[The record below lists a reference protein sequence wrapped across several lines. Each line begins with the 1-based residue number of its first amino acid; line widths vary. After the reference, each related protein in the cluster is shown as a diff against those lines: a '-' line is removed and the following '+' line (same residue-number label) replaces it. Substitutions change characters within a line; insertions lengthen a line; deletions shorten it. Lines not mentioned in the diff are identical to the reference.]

1 MDLNQDMKPSH
12 TQVQENGIIFL
23 SMHSIDYNVVDNKPR
38 RRWGRWAPPLT
49 PGKQGVQSQG
59 CIKSLYYQWVGRI
72 DPYLKDLGLLSVEMA
87 DRADF

>member
-23 SMHSIDYNVVDNKPR
+23 SMHSIDYNVVDNEPR

-49 PGKQGVQSQG
+49 HPTAMKGDFVINNERIFKVIDGVVLPGF
-59 CIKSLYYQWVGRI
+59 I
-72 DPYLKDLGLLSVEMA
+72 
-87 DRADF
+87 